1 MWDID
6 SPWTNLYYLTMA
18 AMVIGWIIAGVATVA
33 AAVAIPYLAA
43 IGVSR
48 LARRRRNKSSR
59 PLIIATF
66 ATIILLA
73 AAVVGLAYATG
84 THRKSEP
91 DKTAASIHESAIR
104 EEESCNANLAG

>member
-1 MWDID
+1 MFDID

-33 AAVAIPYLAA
+33 AAVTIPYLAA

-48 LARRRRNKSSR
+48 LARHRRNKSSR

-66 ATIILLA
+66 VTIILLA
-73 AAVVGLAYATG
+73 ATVTGLAYATG
-84 THRKSEP
+84 EHQKSEP
-91 DKTAASIHESAIR
+91 DKPAASTHTKAMHEEKS
-104 EEESCNANLAG
+104 